1 MHTLIHVQA
10 YSCYFEIR
18 FTYLVMYVLVLKLK
32 VVSKFVNEDYGII
45 FLCLICPQN
54 ITPFFRYIS
63 PLGNTY
69 FISLNSHRMKNQ

>member
-32 VVSKFVNEDYGII
+32 VVSKFVNEDYGDII
-45 FLCLICPQN
+45 FFMLDMP
-54 ITPFFRYIS
+54 TEYYTTF
-63 PLGNTY
+63 
-69 FISLNSHRMKNQ
+69 

>member
-1 MHTLIHVQA
+1 MHILIHVQA

-45 FLCLICPQN
+45 FFMLDMP
-54 ITPFFRYIS
+54 TEYYTTF
-63 PLGNTY
+63 
-69 FISLNSHRMKNQ
+69 

>member
-1 MHTLIHVQA
+1 MHILIHVQA

-45 FLCLICPQN
+45 FFNVGYAHRILHH
-54 ITPFFRYIS
+54 F
-63 PLGNTY
+63 LGT
-69 FISLNSHRMKNQ
+69 FLLWETHILFH

>member
-45 FLCLICPQN
+45 FFMLDMPTEYYTTFKVHFSYGKHI
-54 ITPFFRYIS
+54 F
-63 PLGNTY
+63 Y
-69 FISLNSHRMKNQ
+69 FTK

>member
-1 MHTLIHVQA
+1 MHTLIHVQT

-45 FLCLICPQN
+45 FFYVGYAHRILHHFLGTFLLWETHIL
-54 ITPFFRYIS
+54 FHYIA
-63 PLGNTY
+63 TE
-69 FISLNSHRMKNQ
+69 

>member
-45 FLCLICPQN
+45 FFMLDMP
-54 ITPFFRYIS
+54 TEYYTTF
-63 PLGNTY
+63 
-69 FISLNSHRMKNQ
+69 

>member
-1 MHTLIHVQA
+1 MHTLIYVQA

-45 FLCLICPQN
+45 F
-54 ITPFFRYIS
+54 
-63 PLGNTY
+63 
-69 FISLNSHRMKNQ
+69 

>member
-32 VVSKFVNEDYGII
+32 VVSKLVNEDYGII
-45 FLCLICPQN
+45 VFFDVGYAHRILHHFLGTFLLWETHIL
-54 ITPFFRYIS
+54 F
-63 PLGNTY
+63 
-69 FISLNSHRMKNQ
+69 H

>member
-45 FLCLICPQN
+45 FFYVGYADRILHHFLGTFLLWETHIL
-54 ITPFFRYIS
+54 FHYIA
-63 PLGNTY
+63 TE
-69 FISLNSHRMKNQ
+69 

>member
-32 VVSKFVNEDYGII
+32 VVSKLVNEDYGII
-45 FLCLICPQN
+45 VFLMLDMP
-54 ITPFFRYIS
+54 TEYYTTF
-63 PLGNTY
+63 
-69 FISLNSHRMKNQ
+69 

>member
-1 MHTLIHVQA
+1 MHSLIHVQA

-45 FLCLICPQN
+45 FFKLDMP
-54 ITPFFRYIS
+54 TEYYTTF
-63 PLGNTY
+63 
-69 FISLNSHRMKNQ
+69 

>member
-32 VVSKFVNEDYGII
+32 VVSKLVNEDYGII
-45 FLCLICPQN
+45 V
-54 ITPFFRYIS
+54 FFMLDMPTEYY
-63 PLGNTY
+63 TT
-69 FISLNSHRMKNQ
+69 F